1 MADAYLEHANRK
13 RTRLDR
19 PISLGRSSSCDI
31 PLRDTESSRR
41 HALINPQAGG
51 ESWVVDLGSTNG
63 TYVNGRRLLRP
74 TRLVDGDKLAIG
86 KCEFTYHGPAASAAP
101 APSSPGDTQMRT
113 QPVIRVERAWLVLA
127 DIEGFTQFSQQNPP
141 EEVSRRVGTWVA
153 ACSAVCAAQQAD
165 IQIFL
170 GDGFLAYFP
179 LKSILPTRFFAVVSG
194 LRKLQRDPAHLPFRL
209 VIHHTDI
216 SLGGATAGGIESVL
230 GPGVNLLFRLEKIA
244 GAARAHCAATAEALA
259 AWPEPKPAH
268 ASLGRHALKGFE
280 GDHELFS
287 LS

>member
-1 MADAYLEHANRK
+1 MADAYLEHADRT

-19 PISLGRSSSCDI
+19 PVSLGRSSSCDI
-31 PLRDTESSRR
+31 PLSDTESSRR

-51 ESWVVDLGSTNG
+51 ELWIVDLGSTNG

-74 TRLVDGDKLAIG
+74 TRLADGDKLAIG
-86 KCEFTYHGPAASAAP
+86 KCEFTFHGPSAQAAP
-101 APSSPGDTQMRT
+101 APTPGDTQMLT
-113 QPVIRVERAWLVLA
+113 QPVIRVERAWLLLA
-127 DIEGFTQFSQQNPP
+127 DIESFTRFSQEHPP

-179 LKSILPTRFFAVVSG
+179 VKSVPAARFFTVVAG
-194 LRKLQRDPAHLPFRL
+194 LRQLQRDSAHLPFRL

-244 GAARAHCAATAEALA
+244 GGARAHCAATTEALA
-259 AWPEPKPAH
+259 AWPEPKPPH
-268 ASLGRHALKGFE
+268 ATLGRHVLKGFE
-280 GDHELFS
+280 GEHELFA